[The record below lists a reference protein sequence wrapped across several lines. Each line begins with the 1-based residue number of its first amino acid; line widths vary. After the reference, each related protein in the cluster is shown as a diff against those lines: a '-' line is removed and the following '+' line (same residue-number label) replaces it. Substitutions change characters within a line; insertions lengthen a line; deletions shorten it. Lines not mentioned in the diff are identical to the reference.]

1 MKQTSLWAILLAGS
15 WWLWSAH
22 TEMLIIIFGVFSIA
36 LTLFFARRM
45 DRESDDHPPYE
56 LGLRPLFYFPYIFWE
71 IVKANI
77 DVAKIVISPKMKISP
92 RMFKAKASQKTAIGQ
107 VIYANSI
114 TLTPG
119 TITLDVR
126 DGEFIVHALTK
137 EAADGV
143 LSGDMDRRVTRLE
156 GGS

>member
-1 MKQTSLWAILLAGS
+1 MSGT

-22 TEMLIIIFGVFSIA
+22 TEVLIIIFGVFSVW
-36 LTLFFARRM
+36 LSLFLFNRM
-45 DRESDDHPPYE
+45 DREAQEHAPYT
-56 LGLRPLFYFPYIFWE
+56 LGLKPIFYLPYILWE
-71 IVKANI
+71 IIKANF
-77 DVAKIVISPKMKISP
+77 DVAKIILHPKLPISP
-92 RMFKAKASQKTAIGQ
+92 RMIRVEASQKTIVGQ

-137 EAADGV
+137 DTAAGV
-143 LSGDMDRRVTRLE
+143 QSGEMCRRVSRME
-156 GGS
+156 GDS

>member
-1 MKQTSLWAILLAGS
+1 MTAT

-22 TEMLIIIFGVFSIA
+22 TEVLIIIFGVVSIW
-36 LTLFFARRM
+36 LTLFLFNRM
-45 DRESDDHPPYE
+45 DAEAPEHAEYT
-56 LGLRPLFYFPYIFWE
+56 LGLKPVLYLPYIIWE

-77 DVAKIVISPKMKISP
+77 DVAKIIINPKLPISP
-92 RMFKAKASQKTAIGQ
+92 RMFRAKASQKTEIGQ

-126 DGEFIVHALTK
+126 EGEFIVHALTK
-137 EAADGV
+137 DTAEGV
-143 LSGDMDRRVTRLE
+143 LSGDMDRRVSKMEE
-156 GGS
+156 GA

>member
-1 MKQTSLWAILLAGS
+1 MSLWAVLLTAA

-22 TEMLIIIFGVFSIA
+22 TEMLIIIFGVFSVA
-36 LTLFFARRM
+36 LTLVFVVRM
-45 DRESDDHPPYE
+45 DREAGDHLPYK
-56 LGLRPLFYFPYIFWE
+56 LGIRPLFYLPYIFWE

-77 DVAKIVISPKMKISP
+77 DVAKIICRPKMKISP
-92 RMFKAKASQKTAIGQ
+92 QMFRARASQKTAVGQ
-107 VIYANSI
+107 VVYANSI

-126 DGEFIVHALTK
+126 DGEFLIHALTK

-143 LSGDMDRRVTRLE
+143 LAGDMDKRVSKLE
-156 GGS
+156 GKA

>member
-1 MKQTSLWAILLAGS
+1 VSLWAVLLAAA

-22 TEMLIIIFGVFSIA
+22 TEMLIIIFGVFSIG
-36 LTLFFARRM
+36 LTLLFFARM
-45 DRESDDHPPYE
+45 DREAGEQLPYK
-56 LGLRPLFYFPYIFWE
+56 LGLRPLFYLPYIFWE

-77 DVAKIVISPKMKISP
+77 DVAKIICSPKMKINP
-92 RMFKAKASQKTAIGQ
+92 QMFRAKASQQTIIGQ

-126 DGEFIVHALTK
+126 DGEFLVHALTK
-137 EAADGV
+137 DAADGV
-143 LSGDMDRRVTRLE
+143 LAGDMDRRVTKLE
-156 GGS
+156 GRA